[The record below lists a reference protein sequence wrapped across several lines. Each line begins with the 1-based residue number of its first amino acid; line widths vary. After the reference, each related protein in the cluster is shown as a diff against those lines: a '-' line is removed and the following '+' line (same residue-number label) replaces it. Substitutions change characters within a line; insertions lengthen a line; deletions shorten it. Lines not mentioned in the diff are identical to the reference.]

1 MDLQDN
7 FPEIFESMKVQFA
20 ELTNDL
26 VERSM
31 ERVDEIS
38 DGNGNLATGWC

>member
-7 FPEIFESMKVQFA
+7 FPDVFEYMKVQFVQ
-20 ELTNDL
+20 LTNEL
-26 VERSM
+26 VERSHAH
-31 ERVDEIS
+31 VDEIS